1 MLVLWLDNFNL
12 IFRNGIEAA
21 LTKWLTAEKTDEGE
35 FCPDNDTIKAVGF
48 FGILGAGRGEATGK
62 GIAK

>member
-1 MLVLWLDNFNL
+1 LAGWDGVDSSFTK
-12 IFRNGIEAA
+12 G
-21 LTKWLTAEKTDEGE
+21 LTTEKTAETE
-35 FCPDNDTIKAVGF
+35 FCPDNDTMKAVGF

>member
-12 IFRNGIEAA
+12 IFWDRVDSAM
-21 LTKWLTAEKTDEGE
+21 TKGLTAEKTAESE
-35 FCPDNDTIKAVGF
+35 FCPDNDTMKAVGF
-48 FGILGAGRGEATGK
+48 FGIFGAGRGEATGK